1 MVRGLGRRYRRN
13 AEAGYSVKGTPVVVR
28 TYGGHHE
35 GTIESQLFG
44 GVKAMF
50 RIKLA
55 EPVPLDEMLSSLG
68 IRDETRIT
76 KQAYIAEAKRLRCLA
91 HSRSMDMLVIVC
103 MYARWQDVTLR
114 EPKAG
119 MLTEAVIAGKDW
131 PGRIVK
137 VTKSEYGGHSDI
149 ALWMAEPA
157 TWFDVEKY
165 MDATKVKPG
174 FISKVSTMIPKGG
187 YTAMKAIGINL
198 PEATEAAYA
207 GIPVMVFEQ
216 PVPIK
221 EMAKYISQLQKAQFG
236 HFPRSSVWYTLL
248 KTVMFYVVPFKH
260 VEVFKPM
267 REDLAAYLDI
277 PEDVIREAIEEA
289 EREDEEEKGDLE

>member
-1 MVRGLGRRYRRN
+1 
-13 AEAGYSVKGTPVVVR
+13 
-28 TYGGHHE
+28 
-35 GTIESQLFG
+35 
-44 GVKAMF
+44 MF

-68 IRDETRIT
+68 IRDETR
-76 KQAYIAEAKRLRCLA
+76 KQAYLAEVKRLRCLA
-91 HSRSMDMLVIVC
+91 HSRSLDMLVVVC

-114 EPKAG
+114 EPKQG

-137 VTKSEYGGHSDI
+137 ITKSEYGGHSDVS
-149 ALWMAEPA
+149 LWMPEPV
-157 TWFDVEKY
+157 TWFDVEQY
-165 MDATKVKPG
+165 MDATKVKPA

-187 YTAMKAIGINL
+187 YTAMKAIGIDL
-198 PEATEAAYA
+198 PAATEAAYA
-207 GIPVMVFEQ
+207 GIPVMVFEE

-260 VEVFKPM
+260 IEVLKPM

-289 EREDEEEKGDLE
+289 EREDEEEKGDAE